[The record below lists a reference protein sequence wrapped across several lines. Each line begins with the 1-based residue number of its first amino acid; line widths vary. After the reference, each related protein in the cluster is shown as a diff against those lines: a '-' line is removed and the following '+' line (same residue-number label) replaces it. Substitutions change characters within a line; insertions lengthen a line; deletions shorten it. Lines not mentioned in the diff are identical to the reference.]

1 MQRAIL
7 EKVAAHLANVAAHAR
22 VKRAYDRYLE
32 KNAEPGIVDTAVTAF
47 KDNPA
52 AVGAGAGALLG
63 GVLGGGST
71 AAANL
76 FRKKEDRKSV
86 FNNALLGIGGGGALG
101 FAGGLGYSA
110 LRTPTGKDPKPPLT
124 AKELETT
131 RNEEV
136 ASIDPKTNKTPAQP
150 AIDKSKKDI
159 EAKKQFLTE
168 ADIVGGPAGLFLDA
182 TRPLMNLPTGNS
194 VIDAARVHMRTQGEK
209 NQTDKITDAMR
220 PLMALPTMSPTVR
233 TGTLGTGT
241 LADIT
246 LANPKQPKFQPADL
260 ARLAVP
266 PTGSLADIGLSLP
279 IAAAN
284 AATAPTGSLSSFD
297 AKTRAQ
303 LLDTADKLRPLM
315 AVGRASSPGDDGLRL
330 PQTSAVNKSLQ
341 TPNFTA
347 AIDRDLDLKKNQLV
361 VQEQRKA
368 ITQNQQNDVKVER
381 EFAKD
386 KDNNPINQFPISGKA
401 QATVSILAG
410 IAGAGRGEYVD
421 NYNKLKS
428 AYQAHKT
435 SPTTAPFNVAL
446 DKLVEQLPKGT
457 TPETQQQLVER
468 ALRTVAREATINRVT
483 EPIGGLFSG
492 LTGQTGTKTFTPDA
506 DFVPPLTP
514 SQIAKMESQA
524 LSEIR
529 AAANTQM
536 QKDMIMTNSW
546 ETPKPHETWAREKRD
561 KAITQGMEAWRK
573 RIQPDAQVRQ
583 AQNTVKGVTFNP
595 LEAVTMATQAADS
608 KQGLVPWLFGKVL
621 GRRMRRIGVGASL
634 LPGLDATHNYFLGEP
649 ARKKLLEALAASAN
663 TYDPAGEV
671 NTLRGGLTSWQ
682 ARARARG
689 LSDDAKAEVLPPK

>member
-110 LRTPTGKDPKPPLT
+110 LRPPTGKDPKPPLT

-150 AIDKSKKDI
+150 AIDKSKENIK
-159 EAKKQFLTE
+159 AKQQFLTD
-168 ADIVGGPAGLFLDA
+168 ADQAGGVGGAVADA
-182 TRPLMNLPTGNS
+182 MRPLSFMPTGNSLMDAARLHMRTKGEKEQNDLAKDVTRQFMNLPTGNPMA
-194 VIDAARVHMRTQGEK
+194 DAV
-209 NQTDKITDAMR
+209 N
-220 PLMALPTMSPTVR
+220 V
-233 TGTLGTGT
+233 T
-241 LADIT
+241 LAKSPSGN
-246 LANPKQPKFQPADL
+246 LQAAGNS
-260 ARLAVP
+260 
-266 PTGSLADIGLSLP
+266 TGAFSGL
-279 IAAAN
+279 
-284 AATAPTGSLSSFD
+284 D

-303 LLDTADKLRPLM
+303 LLDTADKLRPFM
-315 AVGRASSPGDDGLRL
+315 AAGRASSPGDAGLRL
-330 PQTSAVNKSLQ
+330 PQNSALNKSLQ
-341 TPNFTA
+341 LPNFTE
-347 AIDRDLDLKKNQLV
+347 AINRDLDLKKNQLV

-401 QATVSILAG
+401 QASVSILAG
-410 IAGAGRGEYVD
+410 IAGATRGDYVD

-428 AYQAHKT
+428 AWQAHKT
-435 SPTTAPFNVAL
+435 TATTAPFNVAL

-457 TPETQQQLVER
+457 TPETQEQLVER
-468 ALRTVAREATINRVT
+468 ALRTVAREATINKVT

-506 DFVPPLTP
+506 DFVPPLTQ
-514 SQIAKMESQA
+514 SQIARMENQA
-524 LSEIR
+524 LSEIT

-536 QKDMIMTNSW
+536 KKDLADRPSYATSPEHENW
-546 ETPKPHETWAREKRD
+546 AQAKRNETIAKSMEKW
-561 KAITQGMEAWRK
+561 KKQLE
-573 RIQPDAQVRQ
+573 PEAQVRQ

-595 LEAVTMATQAADS
+595 REAVSMATQVADS
-608 KQGLVPWLFGKVL
+608 KQGLIPWLAGKMF

-649 ARKKLLEALAASAN
+649 ARKKLLEALAASAK

-671 NTLRGGLTSWQ
+671 NTLSGGLTSWQ
-682 ARARARG
+682 ARARALG

>member
-150 AIDKSKKDI
+150 AIDKSKEDI
-159 EAKKQFLTE
+159 KARQQFLTD
-168 ADIVGGPAGLFLDA
+168 ADKVGGPAGLFLDA

-194 VIDAARVHMRTQGEK
+194 VIDAARVHMHTQGEK

-220 PLMALPTMSPTVR
+220 PLMALP
-233 TGTLGTGT
+233 TGT

-315 AVGRASSPGDDGLRL
+315 AAGRASSPGDAGLRL
-330 PQTSAVNKSLQ
+330 PQNSALNKSLQ
-341 TPNFTA
+341 APNFTE
-347 AIDRDLDLKKNQLV
+347 AINRDLDLKKNQLV

-401 QATVSILAG
+401 QASVSILAG
-410 IAGAGRGEYVD
+410 IAGATRGDYVD

-428 AYQAHKT
+428 AWQAHKT
-435 SPTTAPFNVAL
+435 TATTAPFNVAL

-457 TPETQQQLVER
+457 TPETQEQLVER
-468 ALRTVAREATINRVT
+468 ALRTVAREATINKVT

-506 DFVPPLTP
+506 DFVPPLTQ
-514 SQIAKMESQA
+514 SQIAKMESQV
-524 LSEIR
+524 LSEIT

-536 QKDMIMTNSW
+536 KKDMIMTKPW
-546 ETPKPHETWAREKRD
+546 ETQKAHETWAQTKRD
-561 KAITQGMEAWRK
+561 EAIAKGMDAWRK
-573 RIQPDAQVRQ
+573 RIQPEEQVRQ
-583 AQNTVKGVTFNP
+583 AQKTVKDVTFNP
-595 LEAVTMATQAADS
+595 REAVSMATQVADS
-608 KQGLVPWLFGKVL
+608 KQGLIPWLAGKMF

-634 LPGLDATHNYFLGEP
+634 LPGLDAAHNYFLGEP
-649 ARKKLLEALAASAN
+649 ARKKLLEALAASAD
-663 TYDPAGEV
+663 TYNPAGEV

-682 ARARARG
+682 ARAKALG

>member
-86 FNNALLGIGGGGALG
+86 FNNALLGVAGGGALG
-101 FAGGLGYSA
+101 LAGGLGYSA
-110 LRTPTGKDPKPPLT
+110 LRPPMGKDPKPPLT

-136 ASIDPKTNKTPAQP
+136 ASIDPETNETPAQP

-168 ADIVGGPAGLFLDA
+168 ADKVGGPAGLFLDA

-209 NQTDKITDAMR
+209 NQTDKITNAMR
-220 PLMALPTMSPTVR
+220 PLMALPTMSPAVR
-233 TGTLGTGT
+233 TGT

-315 AVGRASSPGDDGLRL
+315 AAGRASSPGDAGLRL
-330 PQTSAVNKSLQ
+330 PQTSAVNKPLQ
-341 TPNFTA
+341 TPNLTA

-361 VQEQRKA
+361 VQEQRRA
-368 ITQNQQNDVKVER
+368 ITQNQQNDVNVER

-386 KDNNPINQFPISGKA
+386 EDNKPINQFPISGKA
-401 QATVSILAG
+401 QTTVSILAG

-446 DKLVEQLPKGT
+446 NKLVEQLPKGT
-457 TPETQQQLVER
+457 TLETQEQLVEK

-506 DFVPPLTP
+506 DFVPSLTR
-514 SQIAKMESQA
+514 SQIAKMENQA

-536 QKDMIMTNSW
+536 QKDIIMTKSW
-546 ETPKPHETWAREKRD
+546 ETPKSHETWAQAKRD
-561 KAITQGMEAWRK
+561 EAITQGMEAWRK

-649 ARKKLLEALAASAN
+649 ARKKLLEALAASAK

-671 NTLRGGLTSWQ
+671 NTLSGGLTSWQ
-682 ARARARG
+682 ARAKALG

>member
-150 AIDKSKKDI
+150 AIDKSKEDI
-159 EAKKQFLTE
+159 KAKQQFLTD
-168 ADIVGGPAGLFLDA
+168 ADQAGGVGGAVADA
-182 TRPLMNLPTGNS
+182 MRPLSFMPTGNSLMDAARLHMRTKGEKEQNDLAKDVTRQFMNLPTGNPMA
-194 VIDAARVHMRTQGEK
+194 DAV
-209 NQTDKITDAMR
+209 N
-220 PLMALPTMSPTVR
+220 V
-233 TGTLGTGT
+233 T
-241 LADIT
+241 LAKSPSGN
-246 LANPKQPKFQPADL
+246 LQAAGNS
-260 ARLAVP
+260 
-266 PTGSLADIGLSLP
+266 TGAFSGL
-279 IAAAN
+279 
-284 AATAPTGSLSSFD
+284 D

-315 AVGRASSPGDDGLRL
+315 AAGRASSPGDAGLRL
-330 PQTSAVNKSLQ
+330 PQNSALNKSLQ
-341 TPNFTA
+341 APNLTA
-347 AIDRDLDLKKNQLV
+347 AINSDLDLKKNQLV

-410 IAGAGRGEYVD
+410 IAGAGRGDYVD

-435 SPTTAPFNVAL
+435 EPTTAPFNVAL
-446 DKLVEQLPKGT
+446 EKLVKQLPKGT
-457 TPETQQQLVER
+457 TSETEEQLVER
-468 ALRTVAREATINRVT
+468 ALRTVAREATINKVT

-506 DFVPPLTP
+506 DFVPSLTK
-514 SQIAKMESQA
+514 SQIAKMERQA
-524 LSEIR
+524 LSDIT
-529 AAANTQM
+529 AAADTQM
-536 QKDMIMTNSW
+536 KKDMIMTEPW
-546 ETPKPHETWAREKRD
+546 ETQKAHETWAQTKRD
-561 KAITQGMEAWRK
+561 EAIAKGMDAWRK
-573 RIQPDAQVRQ
+573 RIQPEAQVRQ

-595 LEAVTMATQAADS
+595 REAVSMATQVADS
-608 KQGLVPWLFGKVL
+608 KQGLIPWLAGKMF

-634 LPGLDATHNYFLGEP
+634 LPGLDAAHNYFLGEP
-649 ARKKLLEALAASAN
+649 ARKKLLEALAASAD
-663 TYDPAGEV
+663 TYNPAGEV
-671 NTLRGGLTSWQ
+671 NKLNGGLTSWQ

>member
-101 FAGGLGYSA
+101 LAGGLGYSA
-110 LRTPTGKDPKPPLT
+110 LKTPTEKDPKPPLT
-124 AKELETT
+124 AKELETA

-136 ASIDPKTNKTPAQP
+136 ARINPETNQTPAQP
-150 AIDKSKKDI
+150 AIDKSRGDI
-159 EAKKQFLTE
+159 KAKQQFLTD
-168 ADIVGGPAGLFLDA
+168 ADTAGGPAGLILDGM
-182 TRPLMNLPTGNS
+182 RPLMNLPTGNS
-194 VIDAARVHMRTQGEK
+194 LSDAARVHMSTQGEK

-220 PLMALPTMSPTVR
+220 PLMALPT
-233 TGTLGTGT
+233 GT

-246 LANPKQPKFQPADL
+246 LANPKQPKFQTADL

-297 AKTRAQ
+297 AKTRAK
-303 LLDTADKLRPLM
+303 LLDTSDKLRPLM
-315 AVGRASSPGDDGLRL
+315 AAGSLGDDGLSL

-341 TPNFTA
+341 TPNLTA
-347 AIDRDLDLKKNQLV
+347 AINRDLDLKKNQLV
-361 VQEQRKA
+361 IQEQRKA
-368 ITQNQQNDVKVER
+368 ITENQQKDVEVER

-386 KDNNPINQFPISGKA
+386 ENDKPINQFPIGRKA
-401 QATVSILAG
+401 EATVSVLAA
-410 IAGAGRGEYVD
+410 IAGAGRGDYLD

-428 AYQAHKT
+428 AYQAHKI
-435 SPTTAPFNVAL
+435 SKTTAPFNEAL
-446 DKLVEQLPKGT
+446 DKLVSQLPKGT
-457 TPETQQQLVER
+457 TPETREQLVER

-492 LTGQTGTKTFTPDA
+492 LTGQTGTKTFTPSG
-506 DFVPPLTP
+506 DFVPSLTKP
-514 SQIAKMESQA
+514 QIARMEREA
-524 LSEIR
+524 LSEIT
-529 AAANTQM
+529 AAANKQM
-536 QKDMIMTNSW
+536 EKDLAARASYSTSPAHEIW
-546 ETPKPHETWAREKRD
+546 AETKRKETID
-561 KAITQGMEAWRK
+561 KGMKEWQASIR
-573 RIQPDAQVRQ
+573 PDAQARQ
-583 AQNTVKGVTFNP
+583 AQKTVSGVSFNP
-595 LEAVTMATQAADS
+595 SQAVAMATQAADS
-608 KQGLVPWLFGKVL
+608 KQGLLPWLMGKVFGPRSWRVAGYGGL
-621 GRRMRRIGVGASL
+621 LPAIDYGHDYLVGA
-634 LPGLDATHNYFLGEP
+634 P
-649 ARKKLLEALAASAN
+649 ARKKLLEALAESAK
-663 TYDPAGEV
+663 TYDPVGEV
-671 NTLRGGLTSWQ
+671 NTLSGGLTSWQ
-682 ARARARG
+682 ARAKALG
-689 LSDDAKAEVLPPK
+689 LSTDAKAEVLPPK